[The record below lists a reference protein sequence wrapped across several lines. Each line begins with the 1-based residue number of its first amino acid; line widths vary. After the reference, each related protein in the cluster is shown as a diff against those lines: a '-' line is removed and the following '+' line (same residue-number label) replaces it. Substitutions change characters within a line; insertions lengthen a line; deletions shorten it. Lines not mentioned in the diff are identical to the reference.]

1 MGLQLSDPPRCL
13 GRSKSLAGLRVEP
26 IQGQGAKLDKRL
38 EAEHV
43 VSYSAFLP
51 GDSAGAKVRVLSAFT
66 LELFAIP

>member
-13 GRSKSLAGLRVEP
+13 GRSKSFAGLRVEP
-26 IQGQGAKLDKRL
+26 IQGQGAKL